1 MSIIHQKL
9 ANNSFSNNCLNP
21 QETAMPKLLIGLL
34 ALTIVSPAMAW
45 GDREQGILTGAAGMW
60 LFQKFS
66 KENSHNHNE
75 TPTVIQSV
83 PPMQPQGN
91 YVYTCYVQVQDPVTG
106 TINLQQQVCMGR

>member
-1 MSIIHQKL
+1 
-9 ANNSFSNNCLNP
+9 
-21 QETAMPKLLIGLL
+21 MPKLLIGLL
-34 ALTIVSPAMAW
+34 TLTIVSPAMAL
-45 GDREQGILTGAAGMW
+45 GDREQGLLTGAAGLW
-60 LFQKFS
+60 LVQKFS